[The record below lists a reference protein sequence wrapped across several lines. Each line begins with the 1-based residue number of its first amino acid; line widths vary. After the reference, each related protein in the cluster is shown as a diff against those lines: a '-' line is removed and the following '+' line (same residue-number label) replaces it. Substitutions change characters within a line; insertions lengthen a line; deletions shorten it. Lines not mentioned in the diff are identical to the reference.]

1 MDISGNIFRSP
12 CPSSSRTGISS
23 TSSLPSFLIL
33 CPSAVRALVR
43 HAGQFHI
50 PDLVVVITPPV
61 LTHLLLVLSVLAEA
75 VRLSPSPGQC
85 LPYSHRILRFLLFP
99 MFSMIPSLSGKM
111 SLRKAHSNTPTA
123 HAPCNTMWYTVLFHG
138 IIMHG
143 FRPCTWQGQKRRPN
157 LSGKIKRG
165 ESKNE

>member
-1 MDISGNIFRSP
+1 MNISGNIFRSP

-50 PDLVVVITPPV
+50 PVLVVVITPPV
-61 LTHLLLVLSVLAEA
+61 LIRDH
-75 VRLSPSPGQC
+75 
-85 LPYSHRILRFLLFP
+85 LRFLLFP

-111 SLRKAHSNTPTA
+111 SLRKAHSNTPPA

-143 FRPCTWQGQKRRPN
+143 VRPCTWQGQKRRPN

-165 ESKNE
+165 KSKNE